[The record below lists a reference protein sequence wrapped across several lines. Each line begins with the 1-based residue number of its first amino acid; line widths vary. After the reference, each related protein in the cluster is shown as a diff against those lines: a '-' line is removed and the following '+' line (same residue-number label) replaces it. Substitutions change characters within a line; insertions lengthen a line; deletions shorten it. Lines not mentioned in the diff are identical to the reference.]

1 MRVIKYSKAALE
13 RIYNRQDRRK
23 KIIENKVRKIVED
36 VKNNGDEA
44 LIKYTMKFDGLKLTP
59 RQIRVSES
67 EINASYQN
75 MDPKFINI
83 LKLAIENITRFYKK
97 QLKKSWKIKEAD
109 GITLKQKYQPLERVG
124 IYVPA
129 ASAPLVSSVYMSVSL
144 AKLAGV
150 KEIVLATPPNKF
162 GTVDPY
168 ILAVANL
175 LAVKEIYK
183 MGGAQAVA
191 ALAFGTK
198 TVPKVD
204 KIIGPGNPYVSEAKR
219 QVFGYVDI
227 DMVAGPSE
235 VVIIANQYTNPEFVK
250 ADLLAQ
256 SEHLMGVSFLITPS
270 KILIKAIKDDLK
282 GVTVIK
288 VKNLDEAVEI
298 TNRIAPEHLQIMV
311 KNANKVLKKIKNAG
325 AIFIGPYTPAVVGDY
340 IAGPSHVLPTGG
352 TARFFSGLSL
362 DDFNKSMHIISYS
375 KKALEKVREPIKV
388 IASLEGLKKHGEAI
402 EVRFK

>member
-13 RIYNRQDRRK
+13 KIYNRQDKRK

-44 LIKYTMKFDGLKLTP
+44 LIKYTRKFDGLKLTP

-97 QLKKSWKIKEAD
+97 QLKKSWKVKEAD

-150 KEIVLATPPNKF
+150 KEIALATPPNKF

-183 MGGAQAVA
+183 MGGAQAIA

-204 KIIGPGNPYVSEAKR
+204 KIIGPGNQYVSEAKR

-235 VVIIANQYTNPEFVK
+235 VVVIANQYANPEFVK

-270 KILIKAIKDDLK
+270 KILIKALKGELK
-282 GVTVIK
+282 GVTAIK
-288 VKNLDEAVEI
+288 VKNLKEAVEI

-311 KNANKVLKKIKNAG
+311 KNANKILKKVKNAG
-325 AIFIGPYTPAVVGDY
+325 AIFLGPYTPAVVGDY

-388 IASLEGLKKHGEAI
+388 IASLEGLKKHADAI

>member
-1 MRVIKYSKAALE
+1 VRVIKYSKAALE
-13 RIYNRQDRRK
+13 KIYNRQDKRK
-23 KIIENKVRKIVED
+23 KIVENKVRKIVED

-235 VVIIANQYTNPEFVK
+235 VVVIANQYTNPEFVK

-270 KILIKAIKDDLK
+270 KILINAIKDDLK
-282 GVTVIK
+282 GVTAIK
-288 VKNLDEAVEI
+288 VKNLHEAVEI

-311 KNANKVLKKIKNAG
+311 KNANKILKKIKNAG

-388 IASLEGLKKHGEAI
+388 IASLEGLKKHADAI

>member
-13 RIYNRQDRRK
+13 KIYNRQNKRK
-23 KIIENKVRKIVED
+23 KIIENKVRKIIED

-44 LIKYTMKFDGLKLTP
+44 LIKYTRKFDGLKLTP
-59 RQIRVSES
+59 RQIRVTES

-97 QLKKSWKIKEAD
+97 QLKKSWKVKEAD

-150 KEIVLATPPNKF
+150 KEIALATPPNKF

-168 ILAVANL
+168 ILAVSNL

-183 MGGAQAVA
+183 MGGAQAIA

-204 KIIGPGNPYVSEAKR
+204 KIIGPGNLYVSEAKR
-219 QVFGYVDI
+219 QVFGYVGI

-235 VVIIANQYTNPEFVK
+235 VVVIANQYTNPEFVK

-270 KILIKAIKDDLK
+270 KTLINILKNDLK
-282 GVTVIK
+282 GVTAIK
-288 VKNLDEAVEI
+288 VKNLKEAAEI

-311 KNANKVLKKIKNAG
+311 KNANKILKKIKNAG
-325 AIFIGPYTPAVVGDY
+325 AIFLGPYTPAVVGDY

-388 IASLEGLKKHGEAI
+388 ISSLEGLKKHTEAI